1 VEVVVLQE
9 QVETV
14 VQVVEA
20 LTEEDLEV
28 LEQLIKDLQEEMELE
43 NLHTTVVVEEV
54 LLQQVLIVTQATVAL
69 VVLG

>member
-54 LLQQVLIVTQATVAL
+54 LLQQVLIVTQVTVAL